1 MSNLYNDAHRSL
13 QDEFGTRRMADRIE
27 ELACSDV
34 VGEDERAFIESRD
47 MFFLATVDANGSPT
61 VSYKGGGPGFVRVLD
76 EATVMFP
83 SFDGN
88 GMFLSM
94 GNISASGEIGML
106 FIDFEKPHRLRLQG
120 RAELSRDTD
129 MLAEYKEADFVVK
142 VSVHSIFQNCPRYI
156 HRYNKV
162 DPSRYVPRE
171 DRETPLATWKRV
183 DIMQDVLPERDT
195 GKVDSAGGTMPL
207 EEWIEKVKVGD
218 PEA

>member
-1 MSNLYNDAHRSL
+1 MSRLYNDAHRVL

-34 VGEDERAFIESRD
+34 VGENEKAFIESRD
-47 MFFLATVDANGSPT
+47 MFFLATVNADGSPT
-61 VSYKGGGPGFVRVLD
+61 VSYKGGAPGFIRVVD
-76 EATVMFP
+76 EATVIFP

-94 GNISASGEIGML
+94 GNISLGGDVGLL

-120 RAELSRDTD
+120 HAELSRDAG
-129 MLAEYKEADFVVK
+129 LCAQFKEADFVVK
-142 VSVHSIFQNCPRYI
+142 IAVRSVFQNCPRYV
-156 HRYNKV
+156 HRYQKV
-162 DPSRYVPRE
+162 ETSRYVPRV

-183 DIMQDVLPERDT
+183 DAIQGFLPERDSVR
-195 GKVDSAGGTMPL
+195 VDAAGGIMPL
-207 EEWIEKVKVGD
+207 EEWIEKIQSGD

>member
-1 MSNLYNDAHRSL
+1 MSRLYNEAHRSL
-13 QDEFGTRRMADRIE
+13 QDELGTRRMADRIE

-47 MFFLATVDANGSPT
+47 MFFLATVDSDGSPT
-61 VSYKGGGPGFVRVLD
+61 VSYKGGDPGFVRVLD

-94 GNISASGEIGML
+94 GNISSGGEIGML

-120 RAELSRDTD
+120 RAELSRDAD
-129 MLAEYKEADFVVK
+129 LLAEYKEADFVVIIA
-142 VSVHSIFQNCPRYI
+142 VRSVFQNCPRYI
-156 HRYNKV
+156 HRFNKR
-162 DPSRYVPRE
+162 DPSRYVPRK
-171 DRETPLATWKRV
+171 DCETPLATWKRI
-183 DIMQDVLPERDT
+183 DIIQDVLPERDS
-195 GKVDSAGGTMPL
+195 GKVDAAGGTMPI
-207 EEWIEKVKVGD
+207 EEWIEKIKAGD